1 MGMWMGGH
9 GVEEGDK
16 LDASQTAHVLRRTAR
31 MLREQRLLL
40 LGAVLVTLVWA
51 GCNLAGPWLVRNAID
66 HGLRKS
72 NAEVLDR
79 DVVLYMIVAALQYG
93 TQRHQITLIARI
105 GERWLRALRLQVFA
119 HLQALSMPFYDREK
133 AGVIVSRMTSDIDS
147 LAELIQMGLLQ
158 FASQGLLV
166 AASIGFLLALSW
178 QLSLVV
184 AAVLP
189 LVLLA
194 SARFK
199 RESNRAY
206 LDVRDRIGQ
215 TLSGLQEGIAGVRV
229 VQAFAREE
237 VQIDRFSATNR
248 SLYDAHMRSTWIQ
261 SWYIPVVEY
270 AQHIAVAGT
279 VGFGGYLVH
288 RGSVSLGTVAAFIL
302 LLNTLFE
309 PMQQLTQLLNT
320 LQSAAAALSK
330 LYGVLDT
337 PIDVPEPQ
345 DPVPLPARGAVSVTG
360 VSFAYADGRPVLRDV
375 DLVIEPGER
384 LALVGPTGAGKST
397 LAKLVARLYDVTDGS
412 ITFGGVDIRA
422 ASIRS
427 LRERIVV
434 VPQEG
439 YLFNGT
445 ILDNIRMA
453 RSGATT
459 QEVWDALRDIGVLGR
474 FEALPD
480 GLDTEVQERGSRFS
494 AGEKQLVSLA
504 RAALV
509 DPAVLVLDEATSSLD
524 PGTELLVEHALE
536 RLMEGRTVIVIA
548 HRPPPVD
555 RRAGRSRRRGGRRAP
570 RRGGHARRAGCC
582 GWPLRRA
589 LLGLGR
595 RRRLAVDLT

>member
-1 MGMWMGGH
+1 MGMGMGG
-9 GVEEGDK
+9 GGGMSRFGIEDGDK
-16 LDASQTAHVLRRTAR
+16 LDRAQTVHVARRTFR
-31 MLREQRLLL
+31 MLGEQRLLVW
-40 LGAVLVTLVWA
+40 GALAVTVLWT

-66 HGLRKS
+66 HGIRPPGDS
-72 NAEVLDR
+72 DVLNR
-79 DVVLYMIVAALQYG
+79 DVALYLVVACLQYV
-93 TQRHQITLIARI
+93 TQRTQIMLIARV
-105 GERWLRALRLQVFA
+105 GEGWLRRLRLMVFA

-166 AASIGFLLALSW
+166 FASVIFLLFLSW

-184 AAVLP
+184 VATLP
-189 LVLLA
+189 LVIL
-194 SARFK
+194 SSVRFK
-199 RESNRAY
+199 RDSNRAY

-229 VQAFAREE
+229 VQAFARER
-237 VQIDRFSATNR
+237 VQIDRFEETNR
-248 SLYDAHMRSTWIQ
+248 SLFDAHMRSTWIQ
-261 SWYIPVVEY
+261 SWYIPVIEY
-270 AQHIAVAGT
+270 AQHICVAGT
-279 VGFGGYLVH
+279 IGVGGFLVH
-288 RGSVSLGTVAAFIL
+288 RGSISLGTVAAFVL

-330 LYGVLDT
+330 LYTLLDT
-337 PIDVPEPQ
+337 PVDVPEPVN
-345 DPVPLPARGAVSVTG
+345 PVDLPARGEVRVEG
-360 VSFAYADGRPVLRDV
+360 VSFSYATGNPVLRDV
-375 DLVIEPGER
+375 DLTIAPGER

-397 LAKLVARLYDVTDGS
+397 LAKLVARLYDVTSGR
-412 ITFGGVDIRA
+412 ITFGGVDVREAPIA
-422 ASIRS
+422 A
-427 LRERIVV
+427 LRRRVVV

-439 YLFNGT
+439 FLFNGT

-453 RSGATT
+453 RIEATEE
-459 QEVWDALRDIGVLGR
+459 EVWTALRDIGVLAR

-480 GLDTEVQERGSRFS
+480 GLHTEVQERGSRFS

-548 HRPPPVD
+548 HRLSTAERAD
-555 RRAGRSRRRGGRRAP
+555 RVGVVADG
-570 RRGGHARRAGCC
+570 
-582 GWPLRRA
+582 
-589 LLGLGR
+589 
-595 RRRLAVDLT
+595 RLAELGTHDELVAAGGQYATLFAAWAGGVS